1 MAFTAKGARRCD
13 GAKILLQLEALEPKG
28 HSAGSGLLGFHLWV
42 NRVNVNKNGSNGL
55 YETYGGLIGSNG
67 ISMGFALW

>member
-28 HSAGSGLLGFHLWV
+28 HSAGSGLGFPL
-42 NRVNVNKNGSNGL
+42 RVNVSKNGSNGI